1 MQMGRIRGWDNDLHC
16 TPSIGLWLDRSLLSE
31 SSALMGET
39 ELTCIAE
46 ILCRRWGGEGEGE
59 GEVKVRRIELIFF
72 SVISLLGL
80 EEARVKY
87 HSSWFLL

>member
-39 ELTCIAE
+39 ELTCSAE
-46 ILCRRWGGEGEGE
+46 ILCRRWGGGGGGRGKSKEN
-59 GEVKVRRIELIFF
+59 
-72 SVISLLGL
+72 
-80 EEARVKY
+80 RVN
-87 HSSWFLL
+87 FLLSY